1 MTSHFVV
8 QTCFHC
14 RCHWGSHALW
24 QGTAPFGSGSCSS
37 CAQGPG
43 KVHSLLGPVDLQAP
57 LLESKHNPRDV
68 KRMNN
73 SFFFLSS
80 VFIYP
85 SNRAESNQFN
95 RNRWF
100 YFLPGSQRIRGG
112 TSLDGR
118 PGSAGLYPYWRSGKP
133 KAASPFHCAV
143 SQMTKRPTL
152 IQYWKSP
159 TDTPYLRPS
168 GYLLIYY

>member
-1 MTSHFVV
+1 MHFDRELLHLAQAAVHLVHKGQVRSILCWVQSTYRLHSWNLNTTREMSHGWIILF
-8 QTCFHC
+8 
-14 RCHWGSHALW
+14 
-24 QGTAPFGSGSCSS
+24 
-37 CAQGPG
+37 
-43 KVHSLLGPVDLQAP
+43 
-57 LLESKHNPRDV
+57 
-68 KRMNN
+68 
-73 SFFFLSS
+73 FFFLSL